1 MINITIFYILRIYLI
16 TKLSMTPSIEKIIFN
31 LTIVGNQRMVIIL
44 LIINVFHYFGY
55 IYEFKTVELWNYHAT
70 STYRIILLS
79 T

>member
-44 LIINVFHYFGY
+44 LIIFYHLLILYVFY
-55 IYEFKTVELWNYHAT
+55 
-70 STYRIILLS
+70 
-79 T
+79 